1 MKVPALLLFLFFWSS
16 VPKTIAQNQPD
27 KPAEKSTTTKKV
39 ELRKPFTIRAGDNL
53 VIEILDPESEAPNI
67 NSTYCVSAKGDIL
80 LPRIDVPVQAEGLTH
95 EQFARIVENT
105 YRNAGIFRDPSFKV
119 SFPRGCGSS
128 AAAFRVVSVGG
139 EVKNPSGNIPLT
151 EGMTLYRAVLAA
163 GGPTEFADL
172 RRVKLIRGNTSTICD
187 LRRHK
192 EKEHN
197 PTLKEGDSIH
207 VPQN

>member
-1 MKVPALLLFLFFWSS
+1 MNSFPAAVAAFVIFFLSS
-16 VPKTIAQNQPD
+16 FAHAQSISPLRPGDSVQIEL
-27 KPAEKSTTTKKV
+27 KPGSGRADV
-39 ELRKPFTIRAGDNL
+39 IRA
-53 VIEILDPESEAPNI
+53 
-67 NSTYCVSAKGDIL
+67 TCCVGADGAIKLAGL
-80 LPRIDVPVQAEGLTH
+80 ETPVLAEGLSIT
-95 EQFARIVENT
+95 ELARAVEAACQA
-105 YRNAGIFRDPSFKV
+105 AGVFPGYKPAV
-119 SFPRGCGSS
+119 SLCNCGNRINQPPTV
-128 AAAFRVVSVGG
+128 AVGG
-139 EVKNPSGNIPLT
+139 EVKNPKGDIPIK